1 MPRPSDRL
9 DRVLTL
15 NFLQPP
21 TILNTSISQLMATL
35 TLQRAS
41 WCLQISR
48 TSRTFAVSFTT
59 SLPRNG
65 KPRHL
70 PQDSSSP
77 LRESSHSVHPSR
89 DDAARRSTRHA
100 ETRRAFTST
109 RFYRA
114 QQQAASP
121 ASKSTPL
128 DAQPYQSPASLS
140 ADTPNLTSG
149 LNDQNLDL
157 DEGTDQVDWSRSF
170 HGLSTEAFSP
180 EAAKALLAPLE
191 PEEIEVK
198 PDGILY
204 LPEIKYRRILNQAFG
219 PGGWGLAPRGETI
232 VTAKS
237 VTREYALVALG
248 RYAVMSHCSRS
259 VLKNATNYIVYRL
272 VSVAR
277 GEQDYFSPEGITT
290 AVEGCKSTALRR
302 CCKDLGV
309 ASELW
314 DPRFIR
320 KFMAQHVK
328 EVFAENQV
336 TKKRKKLY
344 LRKDDTLKYPFK
356 EVKYGS

>member
-1 MPRPSDRL
+1 M
-9 DRVLTL
+9 LTL
-15 NFLQPP
+15 CHPALERLGAEYAKTGGQGLKFLQPP
-21 TILNTSISQLMATL
+21 TILYTSITHLMATL

-70 PQDSSSP
+70 PQNSSSP
-77 LRESSHSVHPSR
+77 LRQSSNSVHPSR
-89 DDAARRSTRHA
+89 DDGARHA

-109 RFYRA
+109 KFYRA

-128 DAQPYQSPASLS
+128 DAQPYQPPESLS
-140 ADTPNLTSG
+140 PDTPNLTSG
-149 LNDQNLDL
+149 LNDQNIVL
-157 DEGTDQVDWSRSF
+157 DEGTNQVDWTRSF

-180 EAAKALLAPLE
+180 EAAKALLAPLA
-191 PEEIEVK
+191 PDDIEVK

-232 VTAKS
+232 VTAKA

-248 RYAVMSHCSRS
+248 RHVVTSRCSR
-259 VLKNATNYIVYRL
+259 Y
-272 VSVAR
+272 
-277 GEQDYFSPEGITT
+277 
-290 AVEGCKSTALRR
+290 C
-302 CCKDLGV
+302 
-309 ASELW
+309 
-314 DPRFIR
+314 
-320 KFMAQHVK
+320 AQERH
-328 EVFAENQV
+328 
-336 TKKRKKLY
+336 
-344 LRKDDTLKYPFK
+344 
-356 EVKYGS
+356 